1 MNPRSYQHAAV
12 PFPPGIVAPHPTVS
26 PRSPLDRILN
36 AMKMLKSTIVWYS
49 HGAHYNRTS
58 PAAENTM
65 SPIMDASSA
74 CFSGTAVLRAG
85 EGALMMVSV
94 KLSVSAFLV
103 SGLFITRPS
112 QRTGMLRVIVPVP
125 GVDSSTT
132 LAVCATTRWCAAAA
146 AVRLA
151 ADRNMSRSLIFAD
164 FPICVS
170 KVELRLE
177 VASGTPMVRQWVL
190 GPCEA
195 CVQALIIK
203 RIW

>member
-94 KLSVSAFLV
+94 KLSVS
-103 SGLFITRPS
+103 
-112 QRTGMLRVIVPVP
+112 VP